1 MPSQKIV
8 VEILTKQDCSL
19 CDEVKRIVNRVLP
32 DYPAQLV
39 ITDIESDS
47 SLHEKFKERIP
58 VVRINGEESFVY
70 KTHETTLRRKLDN
83 FKEGSL

>member
-1 MPSQKIV
+1 MPSQIV
-8 VEILTKQDCSL
+8 VEILTKRDCSL

-70 KTHETTLRRKLDN
+70 KTHEITLRRKLDR
-83 FKEGSL
+83 FKDGIG

>member
-32 DYPAQLV
+32 DYSAQLV

-47 SLHEKFKERIP
+47 SLYKKFKERIP

-70 KTHETTLRRKLDN
+70 KTHETTLRRKLDSC
-83 FKEGSL
+83 KEGG